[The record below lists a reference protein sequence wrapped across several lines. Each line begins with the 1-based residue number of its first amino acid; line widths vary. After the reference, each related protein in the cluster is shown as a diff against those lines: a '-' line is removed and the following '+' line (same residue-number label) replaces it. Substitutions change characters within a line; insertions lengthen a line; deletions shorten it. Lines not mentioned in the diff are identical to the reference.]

1 MLKISV
7 EDLDKL
13 HIHEEIIPSIL
24 KWLVEKIRS
33 DKVFKDPILV
43 DEKTLV
49 VLDGMHR
56 VAAAKEIGFKYIP
69 VCLVDYDNE
78 SIELH
83 AWGRVFAGGD
93 WRQLVDAIKSAGFHV
108 RELDSMEEGQRLLS
122 ERRAVGVLVTPA
134 DIYVIPSGENDIK
147 KIYDRV
153 KEVESAIESMGF
165 KISYMTEKDSID
177 AVKSGKAAASLIP
190 PVITKDEV
198 RRVAL
203 RGEVFTHK
211 ATRHVI
217 PARPM
222 NINVPLE
229 WLTGDLPKDEVN
241 RRVRE
246 LLSGKRIRRL
256 PPGTVL
262 DRRYEEE
269 LYVFE

>member
-13 HIHEEIIPSIL
+13 HIHEEIIPSML
-24 KWLVEKIRS
+24 RWLVEKIRS

-83 AWGRVFAGGD
+83 AWGRVFVGGD

-108 RELDSMEEGQRLLS
+108 GELSSMEEGQRLLS
-122 ERRAVGVLVTPA
+122 ERRAVGVLVTPSG
-134 DIYVIPSGENDIK
+134 IYVVSSGENDIK

-153 KEVESAIESMGF
+153 KEVESTLVSRGF

-262 DRRYEEE
+262 DRRYDEE